1 MNRTL
6 SVIAAILASVALVT
20 AYLNKAGRS
29 DSIPATTAS
38 HPVNSLVAELEEL
51 QKNQQALKESNREL
65 LNKVTQLESAKG
77 SVSTGTVELAW
88 IQERLDQLETK
99 QAQLTQA
106 TRDIDKHGVIAG
118 LERELGKAY
127 STLMDTNQTL
137 VTRVRQ
143 ADTLKRNGQFDD
155 RAVKVMIELYGQTD
169 NFGEKAGVLNALS
182 GFPSPAL
189 RDLIIEDLNAVVSG
203 GYTDPR
209 FRYTAIEAL
218 EPMAQD
224 PTVAQ
229 WLGHLAQNDPEP
241 KLAGRA
247 GQALGVVPPATP
259 VTPKPAR

>member
-6 SVIAAILASVALVT
+6 SIIAVFIASAALVT
-20 AYLNKAGRS
+20 VCFNRTGSS
-29 DSIPATTAS
+29 DSNPAAAAS
-38 HPVNSLVAELEEL
+38 DPVDSLVAQLEEL
-51 QKNQQALKESNREL
+51 QSDHQALKESNREL
-65 LNKVTQLESAKG
+65 LNKVSQLERAKG
-77 SVSTGTVELAW
+77 SGSAGAVDLVR
-88 IQERLDQLETK
+88 IQQRLDELETK
-99 QAQLTQA
+99 QTQLTQA

-127 STLMDTNQTL
+127 STLMDTNQPL

-155 RAVKVMIELYGQTD
+155 RAVKVMTELYGQTD

-189 RDLIIEDLNAVVSG
+189 RDLILEDLNAVVSA

-224 PTVAQ
+224 ATVAQ

-247 GQALGVVPPATP
+247 GQALGAAPPTTQ